1 MNDSD
6 SSLAGGRNARLDMAP
21 EQFRALGH
29 RVVDQIADFLG
40 ELQERPVALSMTPG
54 QVLEELGN
62 AAMPESGV
70 DPEQILDRSIEL
82 LGRYNRLTM
91 HPRQWGY
98 IIGSASPI
106 GALADLIAAS
116 FNPNVVSW
124 QSAPMAT
131 EIENQAVRWI
141 GELLGYPVGGG
152 LMVSG
157 GNMANFI
164 GFFAA
169 RRRQAD
175 WELRRAGLNG
185 NGAKRLTVYVSAE
198 THTWIEKATDLSGM
212 GTDAIRWIP
221 TDERLRM
228 RTDLL
233 TQQIE
238 TDRADGALPFLIVGT
253 ASTVSTGAVDPLPE
267 LAEIARRFELW
278 FHVDGAYGAPAIL
291 AHDSPADLQGLR
303 EADSVAV
310 DAHKWLYVPLEAG
323 CALVRERQNLV
334 DTFAYHPRYYDGLK
348 AAGADLVQFHEM
360 GMQNSR
366 GMRAL
371 KVWLVLQQVGR
382 RELVRLIEGDMSLA
396 RSLFQI
402 LDAAPDFEAITQNLS
417 ITAFRYVPEDL
428 HDAGDD
434 DYLNTLNSKLMVAL
448 QRSGKAYLSNAVID
462 GRYLLRT
469 CITNFRAS
477 LEDVK
482 ALPDIVRELA
492 VPLDAELRDG
502 YPS

>member
-1 MNDSD
+1 
-6 SSLAGGRNARLDMAP
+6 MAP
-21 EQFRALGH
+21 EQFRTLGH

-40 ELQERPVALSMTPG
+40 DLRERPVAPSMTPE

-62 AAMPESGV
+62 AAMPESGLE
-70 DPEQILDRSIEL
+70 PEQILDRSIEL

-124 QSAPMAT
+124 QGAPMAT

-185 NGAKRLTVYVSAE
+185 NGARRLTAYVSAE
-198 THTWIEKATDLSGM
+198 THTWIEKAADLSGM

-221 TDERLRM
+221 TDENLRM
-228 RTDLL
+228 RTDAL
-233 TQQIE
+233 TRQIE
-238 TDRADGALPFLIVGT
+238 ADRADGALPFLIVGT
-253 ASTVSTGAVDPLPE
+253 AGTVSTGAVDPLPE
-267 LAEIARRFELW
+267 LAEIARRFQLW

-291 AHDSPADLQGLR
+291 ADDSPADLQGLR

-323 CALVRERQNLV
+323 CALVRERRHLV

-348 AAGADLVQFHEM
+348 AAGVDLVNFHEM

-396 RSLFQI
+396 RALFKI
-402 LDAAPDFEAITQNLS
+402 LDAAPDFEAVTRNLS
-417 ITAFRYVPEDL
+417 IATFRYVPEDL
-428 HDAGDD
+428 RDAGNDE
-434 DYLNTLNSKLMVAL
+434 YLDTLNSKLMIAV

-469 CITNFRAS
+469 CITNFRAG

-482 ALPDIVRELA
+482 ALPDIIRELA
-492 VPLDAELRDG
+492 VPLDAELRDRH
-502 YPS
+502 PS